1 MKKLSKI
8 LLGLS
13 LLAGGSL
20 YATGANDHEHK
31 TETSTVAETTDHM
44 GNHMH
49 EGKMTNHM
57 NMDGMTT
64 KQMQDTEMNSY
75 HHNMMING
83 YSITLSSEKP
93 LTDGK
98 NHMFIKL
105 MQNKKEIKN
114 ADISM
119 NLSMPSMP
127 GMEFTEQVKENGS
140 IDINFSMAGEWAYEL
155 IFKTSD
161 GVINKVHGSV
171 NIK

>member
-1 MKKLSKI
+1 MKAVQKVL
-8 LLGLS
+8 LGLGLS
-13 LLAGGSL
+13 LFVSSGL
-20 YATGANDHEHK
+20 YASEDHTGD
-31 TETSTVAETTDHM
+31 
-44 GNHMH
+44 HMH

-127 GMEFTEQVKENGS
+127 GMEFTEQVKENGN

-161 GVINKVHGSV
+161 GVINKVNGSV

>member
-1 MKKLSKI
+1 MKPVQKV

-13 LLAGGSL
+13 LFVSVGL
-20 YATGANDHEHK
+20 YANE
-31 TETSTVAETTDHM
+31 DHM
-44 GNHMH
+44 
-49 EGKMTNHM
+49 KNHM
-57 NMDGMTT
+57 NMDGMST

-83 YSITLSSEKP
+83 YSITLSSKKP
-93 LTDGK
+93 LTDGR
-98 NHMFIKL
+98 NQMSIKL

-114 ADISM
+114 ADISI
-119 NLSMPSMP
+119 NFSMPSMP
-127 GMEFTEQVKENGS
+127 GMEFTEHAKENGD

-161 GVINKVHGSV
+161 GITNKLQGSV